1 MLKKHSVLYRTEVK
15 KLMHMNKQLSWAIV
29 ITGAG
34 WFLSSCKDDKANTQP
49 AAPPPVPVNVYTVA
63 KGKASYYDQYPA
75 TVTPLN
81 QVDLRPQVNGYLTGI
96 FFKDGSHVKKGQKL
110 YEIDRQQYMANY
122 QQAQANL
129 QVQETNLMKAQKDAD
144 RYHELEKHDA
154 IAKQQVDYADAALAA
169 AQKQVAA
176 AKANVESV
184 QTGLRYTT
192 IYAPFDGTIGIS
204 QAKLGAAVSAGQTLL
219 NTISSDD
226 PMAVDVAIDQKD
238 LYRFEQLQ
246 KKTAGANDSTFKL
259 ILPGQETYPHP
270 GHIYL
275 IDRAV
280 DPQTGTIKARL
291 VFPNKQSDLKAGM
304 TANVQILNN
313 ANTEK
318 LLIPQ
323 KAVTEQMGEYFVYTT
338 DGKVAHQKKVSL
350 GARIGDQIVVND
362 GLNEGEQVIT
372 DGLQK
377 LKEGAPVQLG
387 QPKQASAPTAAK

>member
-1 MLKKHSVLYRTEVK
+1 
-15 KLMHMNKQLSWAIV
+15 MNKHLSWAI
-29 ITGAG
+29 IIISAG
-34 WFLSSCKDDKANTQP
+34 WLLSSCKDDKANTQP
-49 AAPPPVPVNVYTVA
+49 AAPPPVPVNVYTVT
-63 KGKASYYDQYPA
+63 KGRASYYDQYPA
-75 TVTPLN
+75 TITPLN
-81 QVDLRPQVNGYLTGI
+81 QVDLRPQVNGYLTGV
-96 FFKDGSHVKKGQKL
+96 FFKDGSRVRKGQKL
-110 YEIDRQQYMANY
+110 YTIDQQQYMANY

-154 IAKQQVDYADAALAA
+154 IAKQQVDYADAALEAA
-169 AQKQVAA
+169 KKQVAA
-176 AKANVESV
+176 AKANVASV

-192 IYAPFDGTIGIS
+192 IFAPFDGTIGIS
-204 QAKLGAAVSAGQTLL
+204 QAKLGTAVSAGQTLL

-238 LYRFEQLQ
+238 LYRFTQLQ
-246 KKTAGANDSTFKL
+246 KKGAGRKDSTFKL
-259 ILPGQETYPHP
+259 ILPGGETYPYP
-270 GHIYL
+270 GQIYT

-291 VFPNKQSDLKAGM
+291 LFPNKESDLKAGM

-318 LLIPQ
+318 LLIPH
-323 KAVTEQMGEYFVYTT
+323 KAVVEQMGEYFVYTT
-338 DGKVAHQKKVSL
+338 DGKFAHQKKVSL
-350 GARIGDQIVVND
+350 GARIGGQVIINE

-377 LKEGAPVQLG
+377 LKEGAPVQVA
-387 QPKQASAPTAAK
+387 QTEQAAAPATAR

>member
-1 MLKKHSVLYRTEVK
+1 
-15 KLMHMNKQLSWAIV
+15 MHMNKQLSWAII

-34 WFLSSCKDDKANTQP
+34 WLLSSCKDDKANSQP
-49 AAPPPVPVNVYTVA
+49 AAPPPVPVNVVTVT
-63 KGKASYYDQYPA
+63 KGKATYYDQYPA

-96 FFKDGSHVKKGQKL
+96 FFKDGSRVKKGQKL

-154 IAKQQVDYADAALAA
+154 IAKQQVDYADAALEA
-169 AQKQVAA
+169 AQKQVSA

-204 QAKLGAAVSAGQTLL
+204 QAKLGTAVSAGQTLL

-226 PMAVDVAIDQKD
+226 PMAVDLAIDQKD

-246 KKTAGANDSTFKL
+246 KKGANVKDSTFRL

-270 GHIYL
+270 GQIYL

-291 VFPNKQSDLKAGM
+291 IFPNKQSELKAGM

-313 ANTEK
+313 GNTEK

-323 KAVTEQMGEYFVYTT
+323 KAIVEQMGEYFVYTT
-338 DGKVAHQKKVSL
+338 DGKAAHQKKVSL
-350 GARIGDQIVVND
+350 GARIGDQVVINN

-377 LKEGAPVQLG
+377 LREGAPVQVG
-387 QPKQASAPTAAK
+387 QQPAAAPTAAK

>member
-1 MLKKHSVLYRTEVK
+1 
-15 KLMHMNKQLSWAIV
+15 MNKQLLWAII
-29 ITGAG
+29 ITVAG
-34 WFLSSCKDDKANTQP
+34 WLLSSCKDEKANAQP
-49 AAPPPVPVNVYTVA
+49 AAPPPVPVNVYTVT
-63 KGKASYYDQYPA
+63 KGRAAYYDQYPA

-96 FFKDGSHVKKGQKL
+96 FFKEGSRVKKGQKL
-110 YEIDRQQYMANY
+110 FAIDQQQYLANY

-154 IAKQQVDYADAALAA
+154 IAKQQVDYADAALEAA
-169 AQKQVAA
+169 KKQVAA

-204 QAKLGAAVSAGQTLL
+204 QAKLGTAVSAGQTLL

-238 LYRFEQLQ
+238 LYRFEQLR
-246 KKTAGANDSTFKL
+246 KKTANAKDSVFKL
-259 ILPGQETYPHP
+259 VLPGGETYPHP
-270 GHIYL
+270 GNIYT

-291 VFPNKQSDLKAGM
+291 LFPNKESDLRAGM

-323 KAVTEQMGEYFVYTT
+323 KAVVEQMGEYYVYTT
-338 DGKVAHQKKVSL
+338 DGKAAHQKKISL
-350 GARIGDQIVVND
+350 GARIGDQIIVND
-362 GLNEGEQVIT
+362 GLNEGEMVIT
-372 DGLQK
+372 DGMQK
-377 LKEGAPVQLG
+377 LKEGAPVQVG
-387 QPKQASAPTAAK
+387 QSKQASAPTVTR

>member
-1 MLKKHSVLYRTEVK
+1 
-15 KLMHMNKQLSWAIV
+15 MNKQLSWAI
-29 ITGAG
+29 IIISAA
-34 WFLSSCKDDKANTQP
+34 WLLSSSCKDDKANTQP
-49 AAPPPVPVNVYTVA
+49 AAPPPVPVNVYTVT
-63 KGKASYYDQYPA
+63 KGRASYYDQYPA

-96 FFKDGSHVKKGQKL
+96 FFKDGSRVRKGQKL

-122 QQAQANL
+122 QQAQASL
-129 QVQETNLMKAQKDAD
+129 QVQETNLVKAQKDAD

-154 IAKQQVDYADAALAA
+154 IAKQQVDYADAALEA

-176 AKANVESV
+176 AKANVASV

-204 QAKLGAAVSAGQTLL
+204 QAKLGAAVSAGQTVL

-226 PMAVDVAIDQKD
+226 PMAVDLAIDQKD
-238 LYRFEQLQ
+238 LYRFGQLQ
-246 KKTAGANDSTFKL
+246 KKGAGSNDSTFRL
-259 ILPGQETYPHP
+259 ILPGQETYPQP

-291 VFPNKQSDLKAGM
+291 VFPNKQNDLKAGM
-304 TANVQILNN
+304 TANVQVLNN

-323 KAVTEQMGEYFVYTT
+323 KAVVEQMGEYFVYTT
-338 DGKVAHQKKVSL
+338 DGRAAHQKKISL
-350 GARIGDQIVVND
+350 GARIGNQVVVND

-377 LKEGAPVQLG
+377 LKEGAPVQVG
-387 QPKQASAPTAAK
+387 EQKPAGAPTAAK

>member
-1 MLKKHSVLYRTEVK
+1 
-15 KLMHMNKQLSWAIV
+15 MNKQHSWAIV
-29 ITGAG
+29 IICAG
-34 WFLSSCKDDKANTQP
+34 LYLPACTDDKANTQN
-49 AAPPPVPVNVYTVA
+49 AAPPPVAVNVYTVT
-63 KGKASYYDQYPA
+63 KGKAIYYDQYPA
-75 TVTPLN
+75 TVTALN

-96 FFKDGSHVKKGQKL
+96 FFKDGSRVKKGQKL
-110 YEIDRQQYMANY
+110 YSIDPQQYMANY
-122 QQAQANL
+122 QQAQAGL

-154 IAKQQVDYADAALAA
+154 IAKQQVDYADAALEAA
-169 AQKQVAA
+169 KKQVAA
-176 AKANVESV
+176 AKANVASV

-226 PMAVDVAIDQKD
+226 PMAVDLAIDQKD
-238 LYRFEQLQ
+238 LYRFTQLQ
-246 KKTAGANDSTFKL
+246 KKNASANDSTFKL
-259 ILPGQETYPHP
+259 ILPGQETYPYP
-270 GHIYL
+270 GKIYL

-280 DPQTGTIKARL
+280 DPQTGTIKTRL
-291 VFPNKQSDLKAGM
+291 LFSNKQNNLKAGM

-323 KAVTEQMGEYFVYTT
+323 KAIVEQMGEYFVYTT
-338 DGKVAHQKKVSL
+338 DGKAAHQKKVSL
-350 GARIGDQIVVND
+350 GAKIGELIVVND

-377 LKEGAPVQLG
+377 LKEGAPVQPG
-387 QPKQASAPTAAK
+387 QPKPAGTPTAAK

>member
-1 MLKKHSVLYRTEVK
+1 MLKKHSVLYHIDI
-15 KLMHMNKQLSWAIV
+15 KLTYMNKPLSWAIV
-29 ITGAG
+29 ITGAA
-34 WFLSSCKDDKANTQP
+34 WLMSSCKDDKAKNQQ
-49 AAPPPVPVNVYTVA
+49 AAPPPVPVNVYTVT

-75 TVTPLN
+75 TVTALN

-96 FFKDGSHVKKGQKL
+96 FFKDGSRVKKGQKL
-110 YEIDRQQYMANY
+110 YEVDRQQYVANY
-122 QQAQANL
+122 QQAQAGL
-129 QVQETNLMKAQKDAD
+129 QVQETNLVKAQKDAD

-184 QTGLRYTT
+184 GTGLRYTT

-204 QAKLGAAVSAGQTLL
+204 QAKLGTAVSAGQTLL

-226 PMAVDVAIDQKD
+226 PMAVDLAIDQKD

-246 KKTAGANDSTFKL
+246 KKGGNAKDSTFKL
-259 ILPGQETYPHP
+259 ILPGQETYPFP
-270 GHIYL
+270 GQIYL

-280 DPQTGTIKARL
+280 DPQTGTIKTRL
-291 VFPNKQSDLKAGM
+291 VFSNKASDLKAGM

-313 ANTEK
+313 DKTEK

-323 KAVTEQMGEYFVYTT
+323 KAIVEQMGEYFVYTT
-338 DGKVAHQKKVSL
+338 DGKAAHQKKVSL
-350 GARIGDQIVVND
+350 GARIGDQVVIND

-372 DGLQK
+372 DGTQK
-377 LKEGAPVQLG
+377 LKDGSPVQIG
-387 QPKQASAPTAAK
+387 QPKPAGAPTAAK

>member
-1 MLKKHSVLYRTEVK
+1 MY
-15 KLMHMNKQLSWAIV
+15 MNKQLSWAILV
-29 ITGAG
+29 TGAG
-34 WFLSSCKDDKANTQP
+34 WLLSSCKDDKASAQA
-49 AAPPPVPVNVYTVA
+49 AAPPPVPVNVSTVI
-63 KGKASYYDQYPA
+63 KGKATYYDQYPA

-122 QQAQANL
+122 QQAQASL
-129 QVQETNLMKAQKDAD
+129 QVQQTNLVKAQKDAD

-154 IAKQQVDYADAALAA
+154 IAKQQVDYADAALEA

-204 QAKLGAAVSAGQTLL
+204 QAKLGTAVSAGQTLL

-226 PMAVDVAIDQKD
+226 PMAVDLAIDQKD

-246 KKTAGANDSTFKL
+246 KKGTHVTDSTFRL
-259 ILPGQETYPHP
+259 VLPGQQTYPHA

-291 VFPNKQSDLKAGM
+291 VFPNKQGDLKAGM

-323 KAVTEQMGEYFVYTT
+323 KAVMEQMGEYFVYTT
-338 DGKVAHQKKVSL
+338 DGKAAYQKKVSL
-350 GARIGDQIVVND
+350 GARIGDQVVVND

-377 LKEGAPVQLG
+377 LREGAPVQLG
-387 QPKQASAPTAAK
+387 QPKPAPAPTAAK

>member
-1 MLKKHSVLYRTEVK
+1 
-15 KLMHMNKQLSWAIV
+15 MNKQLSWAII

-34 WFLSSCKDDKANTQP
+34 WLLSSCKDDKANTQP
-49 AAPPPVPVNVYTVA
+49 AAPPPVPVNVYTVT
-63 KGKASYYDQYPA
+63 KGRASYYDQYPA

-81 QVDLRPQVNGYLTGI
+81 QVELRPQVNGYLTGI
-96 FFKDGSHVKKGQKL
+96 FFKDGSRVKKGQKL
-110 YEIDRQQYMANY
+110 YAIDQQQYVANY

-129 QVQETNLMKAQKDAD
+129 QVQETNLVKAQKDAD

-154 IAKQQVDYADAALAA
+154 IAKQQVDYADAALEAA
-169 AQKQVAA
+169 KKQVAA
-176 AKANVESV
+176 AQANVSSV

-204 QAKLGAAVSAGQTLL
+204 QAKLGTAVSAGQTLL

-238 LYRFEQLQ
+238 LYRFEQLH
-246 KKTAGANDSTFKL
+246 KNNAGAKDSTFKL
-259 ILPGQETYPHP
+259 ILPGQEAYPHP
-270 GHIYL
+270 GEIYL

-291 VFPNKQSDLKAGM
+291 LFPNKQSDLKAGM
-304 TANVQILNN
+304 TGNVQILNN

-323 KAVTEQMGEYFVYTT
+323 KAVVEQMGEYFVYTT
-338 DGKVAHQKKVSL
+338 DGKAAHQKKVSL
-350 GARIGDQIVVND
+350 GARIGDRVVVNNGVD
-362 GLNEGEQVIT
+362 EGEQVIT

-377 LKEGAPVQLG
+377 LKEGAPVQVG
-387 QPKQASAPTAAK
+387 QANPPSASSAAK

>member
-1 MLKKHSVLYRTEVK
+1 
-15 KLMHMNKQLSWAIV
+15 MNNPLSWAMCI
-29 ITGAG
+29 IGAA
-34 WFLSSCKDDKANTQP
+34 WLLSSCKDDKANSQP
-49 AAPPPVPVNVYTVA
+49 AAPPPVPVNVYTVT
-63 KGKASYYDQYPA
+63 KGKATYYDQYPA
-75 TVTPLN
+75 TVTALN

-96 FFKDGSHVKKGQKL
+96 FFKDGSRVRKGQKL
-110 YEIDRQQYMANY
+110 YTVDQQQYVANY

-154 IAKQQVDYADAALAA
+154 IAKQQVDYADAALEAA
-169 AQKQVAA
+169 KKQVAA
-176 AKANVESV
+176 AQANVSSV

-204 QAKLGAAVSAGQTLL
+204 QAKLGTAVSAGQTLL

-238 LYRFEQLQ
+238 LYRFEQLH
-246 KKTAGANDSTFKL
+246 KKNADAKDSTFKL
-259 ILPGQETYPHP
+259 IMPGQEIYPHP
-270 GHIYL
+270 GQIYL

-291 VFPNKQSDLKAGM
+291 VFPNKQNDLKAGM
-304 TANVQILNN
+304 TTNVQILNN

-323 KAVTEQMGEYFVYTT
+323 KAVVEQMGEYFVYTT
-338 DGKVAHQKKVSL
+338 DGKAAHQKKVSL
-350 GARIGDQIVVND
+350 GAKIGDRVVVND
-362 GLNEGEQVIT
+362 GVNEGEQVIT

-377 LKEGAPVQLG
+377 LKEGAPVQIG
-387 QPKQASAPTAAK
+387 QPNAAGANAAK

>member
-1 MLKKHSVLYRTEVK
+1 MLKKHSVRCRTDQ
-15 KLMHMNKQLSWAIV
+15 KLMHMNKQLVWALI

-34 WFLSSCKDDKANTQP
+34 WLLASCKDDKANSQP
-49 AAPPPVPVNVYTVA
+49 AAPPPVPVNVYTVT
-63 KGKASYYDQYPA
+63 KGKATYYDQYPA
-75 TVTPLN
+75 TVTALN
-81 QVDLRPQVNGYLTGI
+81 QVELRPQVNGYLTGI
-96 FFKDGSHVKKGQKL
+96 FFKDGSRVRKGQKL
-110 YEIDRQQYMANY
+110 YMVDQQQYVANY

-129 QVQETNLMKAQKDAD
+129 QVQETNMMKAQKDAD

-154 IAKQQVDYADAALAA
+154 IAKQQVDYADAALEA

-176 AKANVESV
+176 AKANVTSV

-204 QAKLGAAVSAGQTLL
+204 LAKLGTAVSAGQTLL

-226 PMAVDVAIDQKD
+226 PMAVDVSIDQKD

-246 KKTAGANDSTFKL
+246 KKGGQAKDSTFKL
-259 ILPGQETYPHP
+259 MLPGQETYPQP
-270 GHIYL
+270 GQIYL

-304 TANVQILNN
+304 TGNVQILNN

-318 LLIPQ
+318 VLIPQ
-323 KAVTEQMGEYFVYTT
+323 KAVVEQMGEYFVYTT
-338 DGKVAHQKKVSL
+338 DGKSAHQKKVTL
-350 GARIGDQIVVND
+350 GAKIGDRVVVND
-362 GLNEGEQVIT
+362 GVTEGEQVIT

-377 LKEGAPVQLG
+377 LKEGAPVQVG
-387 QPKQASAPTAAK
+387 QPNASAANAAK

>member
-1 MLKKHSVLYRTEVK
+1 
-15 KLMHMNKQLSWAIV
+15 MNKQLSWAII

-34 WFLSSCKDDKANTQP
+34 WLLSSCKDDKASTQP

-63 KGKASYYDQYPA
+63 KGKAAYYDQYPA

-96 FFKDGSHVKKGQKL
+96 FFKDGSHVRKGQKL

-122 QQAQANL
+122 EQAQANL
-129 QVQETNLMKAQKDAD
+129 QVQQTNLMKAQKDAD

-154 IAKQQVDYADAALAA
+154 IAKQQVDYADAALDAA
-169 AQKQVAA
+169 KKQVDA
-176 AKANVESV
+176 AKANVQSV

-204 QAKLGAAVSAGQTLL
+204 QAKLGAAVSAGQTQL

-304 TANVQILNN
+304 TGNVQILNN

-323 KAVTEQMGEYFVYTT
+323 KAVVEQMGEYFVYTT
-338 DGKVAHQKKVSL
+338 DGKAAHQKKVSL
-350 GARIGDQIVVND
+350 GAKIGDRVVVND

>member
-1 MLKKHSVLYRTEVK
+1 
-15 KLMHMNKQLSWAIV
+15 MNKQFSWAII

-34 WFLSSCKDDKANTQP
+34 LLLSSCKDDKAKTQQ
-49 AAPPPVPVNVYTVA
+49 AAPPPVPVNVYTVT

-75 TVTPLN
+75 TVTALN

-96 FFKDGSHVKKGQKL
+96 FFKDGSRVKKGQKL

-122 QQAQANL
+122 QQAEASL
-129 QVQETNLMKAQKDAD
+129 QVQETNLVKAQKDAD

-176 AKANVESV
+176 AKANVAGV

-192 IYAPFDGTIGIS
+192 IYAPFAGTIGIS
-204 QAKLGAAVSAGQTLL
+204 QAKLGTAVSAGQTLL

-226 PMAVDVAIDQKD
+226 PMGVDLAIDQKD
-238 LYRFEQLQ
+238 LYRFEQFQ
-246 KKTAGANDSTFKL
+246 KKGGHVKDSTFKL
-259 ILPGQETYPHP
+259 ILPGQETYPFP
-270 GHIYL
+270 GQIYL

-291 VFPNKQSDLKAGM
+291 VFSNKQSDLKAGM

-313 ANTEK
+313 AKTEK

-323 KAVTEQMGEYFVYTT
+323 KAVVEQMGEYFVYIT
-338 DGKVAHQKKVSL
+338 DGKAAHQKKVSL
-350 GARIGDQIVVND
+350 GARIGDQVVIND

-372 DGLQK
+372 DGMQK
-377 LKEGAPVQLG
+377 LKEGSPVQIG
-387 QPKQASAPTAAK
+387 QPKPAGPSTAAK

>member
-1 MLKKHSVLYRTEVK
+1 
-15 KLMHMNKQLSWAIV
+15 MNKQFSWAIF
-29 ITGAG
+29 IASAG
-34 WFLSSCKDDKANTQP
+34 LFLPACKEDKANTP
-49 AAPPPVPVNVYTVA
+49 AAAPPPVAVNIYTVT
-63 KGKASYYDQYPA
+63 KGRAAYYDQYPA
-75 TVTPLN
+75 TVTALN
-81 QVDLRPQVNGYLTGI
+81 QVELRPQVNGYLTGI
-96 FFKDGSHVKKGQKL
+96 FFKDGDRVKKGQKL
-110 YEIDRQQYMANY
+110 YAIDRQQYMANY
-122 QQAQANL
+122 QQAQAGL

-154 IAKQQVDYADAALAA
+154 IAKQQVDYADAALEAA
-169 AQKQVAA
+169 KKQVAA

-226 PMAVDVAIDQKD
+226 PMAVDLAVDQKD
-238 LYRFEQLQ
+238 LYRFTQFQ
-246 KKTAGANDSTFKL
+246 KKNAAANDSTFRL
-259 ILPGQETYPHP
+259 ILPGQETYPYP
-270 GHIYL
+270 GRIYL

-280 DPQTGTIKARL
+280 DPQTGTIKTRL
-291 VFPNKQSDLKAGM
+291 LFSNKQNYLKAGM

-323 KAVTEQMGEYFVYTT
+323 KAVVEQMGEYFVYTT
-338 DGKVAHQKKVSL
+338 DGKTAHQKKVNL
-350 GARIGDQIVVND
+350 GARIGDQVIVNE

-387 QPKQASAPTAAK
+387 QPAAPAAAK

>member
-1 MLKKHSVLYRTEVK
+1 
-15 KLMHMNKQLSWAIV
+15 MNKQLSWVII

-34 WFLSSCKDDKANTQP
+34 WLLWSCKDDKANKQP

-96 FFKDGSHVKKGQKL
+96 FFKEGNRVKKGQKL
-110 YEIDRQQYMANY
+110 YEIDKQQYVANY

-129 QVQETNLMKAQKDAD
+129 QVQETNLVKAQKDAD

-169 AQKQVAA
+169 AQKQVVAA
-176 AKANVESV
+176 QANVQSV
-184 QTGLRYTT
+184 QTGLRYTI
-192 IYAPFDGTIGIS
+192 IYAPFDGTIGLS

-226 PMAVDVAIDQKD
+226 PMAVDLAIDQKD

-246 KKTAGANDSTFKL
+246 KKNTGAKDSTFKL
-259 ILPGQETYPHP
+259 ILSGQEAYPHP
-270 GHIYL
+270 GQIYL

-280 DPQTGTIKARL
+280 DPQTGTIIARL

-304 TANVQILNN
+304 TGNVQILNN
-313 ANTEK
+313 ASTEK

-323 KAVTEQMGEYFVYTT
+323 KAVVEQMGEYFVYTT
-338 DGKVAHQKKVSL
+338 DGKAAHQKKVSL
-350 GARIGDQIVVND
+350 GARIGDRVVVNNGVD
-362 GLNEGEQVIT
+362 EGEQVIT

-377 LKEGAPVQLG
+377 LKEGAPVQVG
-387 QPKQASAPTAAK
+387 QPGPPSASSAAK

>member
-1 MLKKHSVLYRTEVK
+1 
-15 KLMHMNKQLSWAIV
+15 MHMNKQLSWAII

-34 WFLSSCKDDKANTQP
+34 WLLSSCKDDNAKNQP
-49 AAPPPVPVNVYTVA
+49 AAPPPVPVNVYTVT
-63 KGKASYYDQYPA
+63 KGKAAYYEQYPA

-81 QVDLRPQVNGYLTGI
+81 EVDLRPQVNGYLTGI
-96 FFKDGSHVKKGQKL
+96 FFKDGSRVKKGQKL
-110 YEIDRQQYMANY
+110 YAIDRQQYMANY

-129 QVQETNLMKAQKDAD
+129 QVQETNLVKAQKDAD

-154 IAKQQVDYADAALAA
+154 IAKQQVDYADAALEAAKKQIAA
-169 AQKQVAA
+169 AQ
-176 AKANVESV
+176 ANVESV

-219 NTISSDD
+219 NIISSDD
-226 PMAVDVAIDQKD
+226 PMAVDLAIDQKD

-246 KKTAGANDSTFKL
+246 KKNAPAKDSTFKL

-270 GHIYL
+270 GEIYL

-304 TANVQILNN
+304 TGNVQILNN

-323 KAVTEQMGEYFVYTT
+323 KAVVEQMGEYFVYTT
-338 DGKVAHQKKVSL
+338 DGKAAHQKKVSL
-350 GARIGDQIVVND
+350 GAKIGDRVVVND
-362 GLNEGEQVIT
+362 GVNEGEQVIT

-377 LKEGAPVQLG
+377 LKEGAPVQVG
-387 QPKQASAPTAAK
+387 QSNPPSASSAAK

>member
-1 MLKKHSVLYRTEVK
+1 
-15 KLMHMNKQLSWAIV
+15 MNSQLSWAI
-29 ITGAG
+29 IIISAAL
-34 WFLSSCKDDKANTQP
+34 FLPACKDDKASTQP
-49 AAPPPVPVNVYTVA
+49 AAPPPVAVNVYTVA
-63 KGKASYYDQYPA
+63 KGKAAYYDQYPA
-75 TVTPLN
+75 TVTALN

-96 FFKDGSHVKKGQKL
+96 FFKDGSRVKKGQKL
-110 YEIDRQQYMANY
+110 YAIDRQQYMANY
-122 QQAQANL
+122 QQAQASL

-154 IAKQQVDYADAALAA
+154 IAKQQVDYADAALEAA
-169 AQKQVAA
+169 KKQVTA

-204 QAKLGAAVSAGQTLL
+204 QAKLGTAVSAGQTLL

-226 PMAVDVAIDQKD
+226 PMAVDLAIDQKD
-238 LYRFEQLQ
+238 LYRFTQLQ
-246 KKTAGANDSTFKL
+246 KKNANAKDSTFRL
-259 ILPGQETYPHP
+259 ILPGQETYPFP
-270 GHIYL
+270 GQIYL

-291 VFPNKQSDLKAGM
+291 VFSNKQNNLKSGM
-304 TANVQILNN
+304 TANVQVLNN

-323 KAVTEQMGEYFVYTT
+323 KAVVEQMGEYFVYTT
-338 DGKVAHQKKVSL
+338 DGKAAHQKKVNL
-350 GARIGDQIVVND
+350 GAKIGSHIVVND
-362 GLNEGEQVIT
+362 GLNEGEQIIT

-377 LKEGAPVQLG
+377 LKEGSPVQIG
-387 QPKQASAPTAAK
+387 QATPAPPTAAK